1 MAKAMR
7 FLILGSLLV
16 LQIQIQA
23 QFWIQKASVG
33 GVGRHRATGCATSH
47 RGYIGLGHINGTG
60 QDISFKDWWEYDP
73 ASDTWTQ
80 KADFPVST
88 HGCVAFVV
96 DNCPVVGGGSA
107 LSTQFYKFNTATNT
121 WGQIANCILP
131 NPGDS
136 QGFAVNNQ
144 GFVYQAN
151 QLAKYNPNTDS
162 WSLCAN
168 APVSFG
174 NWTCSF
180 VIEGSGFIKYG
191 NQLLEYKPLHN
202 QWVPRAS
209 FPGNSTG
216 GSSGFAIQ
224 QRGYVTS
231 GYVGALAVV
240 TEQVWSFHPAT
251 NSWRREIDFP
261 GTKRR
266 FPVAWAIHDRG
277 YIGTGTNG
285 INLNDLWQ
293 FNPID
298 NTIGIDEITIDFKA
312 YPNPF
317 SNELTIDLNGSQ
329 GSIPLNVSLIQLN
342 GKTILNTT
350 LTFDHQSFDLAHL
363 PAGSYLLQ
371 ISNGHQILKQQML
384 FKQ

>member
-7 FLILGSLLV
+7 FFILGSLLV

-285 INLNDLWQ
+285 INLNDFWQ

-317 SNELTIDLNGSQ
+317 SNELTIDLNGAQ
-329 GSIPLNVSLIQLN
+329 GSYPLNVSLIQLN

-350 LTFDHQSFDLAHL
+350 LTFDHQSFDLAQL

>member
-7 FLILGSLLV
+7 FFILGSLLV

-285 INLNDLWQ
+285 INLNDFWQ

-329 GSIPLNVSLIQLN
+329 GSNPLNVSLIQLN

-350 LTFDHQSFDLAHL
+350 LTFDHQSFDLAQL

>member
-1 MAKAMR
+1 MAKIMR
-7 FLILGSLLV
+7 LLILVCLLL
-16 LQIQIQA
+16 LQVQLQA

-33 GVGRHRATGCATSH
+33 GVGRHRATGCATTH

-80 KADFPVST
+80 KADYPVST
-88 HGCVAFVV
+88 HGAVSFVV

-107 LSTQFYKFNTATNT
+107 LSTQFYKFNTLTNT

-136 QGFAVNNQ
+136 QGFSIYNE

-151 QLAKYNPNTDS
+151 QLAKYNPVTDS
-162 WSLCAN
+162 WSLCTN
-168 APVSFG
+168 APTTFG

-180 VIEGSGFIKYG
+180 VIEGSGFIKTG
-191 NQLLEYKPLHN
+191 NQLWEYKPIHN
-202 QWVPRAS
+202 QWLSRAS
-209 FPGNSTG
+209 YPGNSTG

-224 QRGYVTS
+224 QRGYITS
-231 GYVGALAVV
+231 GYVGGLAAV

-251 NSWRREIDFP
+251 NSWKREIDFP

-285 INLNDLWQ
+285 INLNDFWQ

-298 NTIGIDEITIDFKA
+298 NTIGTEELIFDIKV
-312 YPNPF
+312 YPNPMVNF
-317 SNELTIDLNGSQ
+317 LTIENSATSYLNGYE
-329 GSIPLNVSLIQLN
+329 VKLIQMN
-342 GKTILNTT
+342 GGQVFITQLEQHKQT
-350 LTFDHQSFDLAHL
+350 LDLSEL
-363 PAGSYLLQ
+363 PAGAYILQ
-371 ISNGHQILKQQML
+371 IINGSNKVKEQVILKQ
-384 FKQ
+384 

>member
-7 FLILGSLLV
+7 FFILGSLLV

-162 WSLCAN
+162 WSLCTN

-285 INLNDLWQ
+285 INLNDFWQ

-329 GSIPLNVSLIQLN
+329 GSNPLNVSLIQLN

-350 LTFDHQSFDLAHL
+350 LTFDHQSFDLAQL

>member
-1 MAKAMR
+1 MAKVMR
-7 FLILGSLLV
+7 TPILAYLLL
-16 LQIQIQA
+16 LQFQLQA

-33 GVGRHRATGCATSH
+33 GVGRHRATGCATTH

-88 HGCVAFVV
+88 HGAVSFVV

-107 LSTQFYKFNTATNT
+107 LSTQFYKYNTQTNS
-121 WGQIANCILP
+121 WSQIANCILP

-136 QGFAVNNQ
+136 QGFSIYNE

-151 QLAKYNPNTDS
+151 QLAKYNSVTDS
-162 WSLCAN
+162 WSFCAN
-168 APVSFG
+168 APATFG

-180 VIEGSGFIKYG
+180 VIEGSGFIKAG
-191 NQLLEYKPLHN
+191 NQLWEYKPLHN
-202 QWVPRAS
+202 QWLSRAS
-209 FPGNSTG
+209 FPGNSSG

-251 NSWRREIDFP
+251 NSWKQEIDFP

-285 INLNDLWQ
+285 INLNDFWQ
-293 FNPID
+293 FNPTD
-298 NTIGIDEITIDFKA
+298 NTIDIEELVTDFNI
-312 YPNPF
+312 YPNPIVHSLTIKQNSYASPIEMDVNIIQMNGSQVF
-317 SNELTIDLNGSQ
+317 RTQLDQQQTIDLSKLQPG
-329 GSIPLNVSLIQLN
+329 
-342 GKTILNTT
+342 
-350 LTFDHQSFDLAHL
+350 A
-363 PAGSYLLQ
+363 YLLQ
-371 ISNGHQILKQQML
+371 INQGSKKLKEQIILKQ
-384 FKQ
+384 